1 MNNEHFYNSY
11 QYGNTSNR
19 EENNVAREEN
29 ASSREENTYE
39 YSGVNFVMKDPVVEE
54 QTPKKKKQRKGKK
67 WVLCVSM
74 AIVFGIVASIVFQAS
89 NFLIESITGKNPD
102 SNKTVLSTQITT
114 GNSSEIDSDIAKVA
128 ENVMPSVVSIT
139 NLSVQEVQ
147 MFFFGGTVQQEYE
160 SSGSGVIIGQ
170 NDTELLIVSNNHVV
184 EESKSLTV
192 TFHDGSSVEAKIKG
206 TDSDIDLAILA
217 VPLDKISDDTKDI
230 IKMAT
235 VGDSDKLSVGEPAIA
250 IGNALGYGQSVTS
263 GIVSAL
269 KRQLGNSEVEY
280 IQTDAA
286 INPGNSGGALLN
298 AKGEVIGINTAK
310 LKNEAVE
317 GMGYAI
323 PISDVSDVLNDL
335 MNQETKTKVP
345 EAKQG
350 ALGISGVTVDDASS
364 DLYGIPKGALVR
376 EVMEG
381 GAAEE
386 VGLPK
391 GCIITKVNSSK
402 VDSMEELQDE
412 LSYYEAGE
420 KVELTV
426 QVPSESGDYVEK
438 TYEVKLMSR
447 QKLE

>member
-1 MNNEHFYNSY
+1 MNNEHFYDSY
-11 QYGNTSNR
+11 QYGDTSNR

-402 VDSMEELQDE
+402 VDSMEELQDK

-447 QKLE
+447 QKLK

>member
-1 MNNEHFYNSY
+1 MNNEHFYDSY
-11 QYGNTSNR
+11 QYGNISNR

-298 AKGEVIGINTAK
+298 SKGEVIGINTAK
-310 LKNEAVE
+310 LKDEAVE

-447 QKLE
+447 QKLK

>member
-1 MNNEHFYNSY
+1 MNNEHFYDSY
-11 QYGNTSNR
+11 QYGDTSNR

-350 ALGISGVTVDDASS
+350 ALGISGVTVDEASS
-364 DLYGIPKGALVR
+364 DLYGIPEGALVR

-438 TYEVKLMSR
+438 TYEVKLMNR
-447 QKLE
+447 QKLK

>member
-447 QKLE
+447 QKLK

>member
-1 MNNEHFYNSY
+1 MNNEHFYDSY

-206 TDSDIDLAILA
+206 TDSDIDLPILA

-250 IGNALGYGQSVTS
+250 IGYALGYGQSVSS

-391 GCIITKVNSSK
+391 GCIIIKVNSSK
-402 VDSMEELQDE
+402 VDSMDELQDK

-447 QKLE
+447 QKLK

>member
-11 QYGNTSNR
+11 QYGDTSNR

-447 QKLE
+447 QKLK

>member
-11 QYGNTSNR
+11 QYGNTSNK
-19 EENNVAREEN
+19 EENDVAREEN

-447 QKLE
+447 QKLK

>member
-1 MNNEHFYNSY
+1 MNNENFYDSY

-19 EENNVAREEN
+19 EENDVAREEN

-39 YSGVNFVMKDPVVEE
+39 YRGVNFVMKDPVVEE
-54 QTPKKKKQRKGKK
+54 QTPKKKKQRKEKK

-269 KRQLGNSEVEY
+269 KRQLGDSEVEY

-447 QKLE
+447 QKLK

>member
-1 MNNEHFYNSY
+1 MNNEHFYDSY
-11 QYGNTSNR
+11 QYGNISNR

-114 GNSSEIDSDIAKVA
+114 GNGSEIDSDIAKVT

-447 QKLE
+447 QKLK

>member
-19 EENNVAREEN
+19 EENDVAREEN

-447 QKLE
+447 QKLK

>member
-1 MNNEHFYNSY
+1 MNNEHFYDSY
-11 QYGNTSNR
+11 QYGNISNR

-438 TYEVKLMSR
+438 TYEVKLMNR
-447 QKLE
+447 QKLK

>member
-1 MNNEHFYNSY
+1 
-11 QYGNTSNR
+11 
-19 EENNVAREEN
+19 
-29 ASSREENTYE
+29 
-39 YSGVNFVMKDPVVEE
+39 
-54 QTPKKKKQRKGKK
+54 
-67 WVLCVSM
+67 
-74 AIVFGIVASIVFQAS
+74 
-89 NFLIESITGKNPD
+89 
-102 SNKTVLSTQITT
+102 
-114 GNSSEIDSDIAKVA
+114 
-128 ENVMPSVVSIT
+128 
-139 NLSVQEVQ
+139 
-147 MFFFGGTVQQEYE
+147 
-160 SSGSGVIIGQ
+160 
-170 NDTELLIVSNNHVV
+170 
-184 EESKSLTV
+184 
-192 TFHDGSSVEAKIKG
+192 
-206 TDSDIDLAILA
+206 
-217 VPLDKISDDTKDI
+217 
-230 IKMAT
+230 MAT

-269 KRQLGNSEVEY
+269 KRQLGDSEVEY

-310 LKNEAVE
+310 LKDEAVE

-335 MNQETKTKVP
+335 MNRETKTKVP

-350 ALGISGVTVDDASS
+350 ALGISGVTVDEASS
-364 DLYGIPKGALVR
+364 DLYGIPEGALVR
-376 EVMEG
+376 EVIEG

-386 VGLPK
+386 AGLPK

-438 TYEVKLMSR
+438 TYEVKLMNR
-447 QKLE
+447 QKLK

>member
-1 MNNEHFYNSY
+1 MNNENFYDSY

-447 QKLE
+447 QKLK

>member
-1 MNNEHFYNSY
+1 MNNEHFYDSY
-11 QYGNTSNR
+11 QYGNISNR

-310 LKNEAVE
+310 LKDEAVE

-350 ALGISGVTVDDASS
+350 ALGISGVTVDEASS
-364 DLYGIPKGALVR
+364 DLYGIPEGALVR

-438 TYEVKLMSR
+438 TYEVKLMNR
-447 QKLE
+447 QKLK

>member
-1 MNNEHFYNSY
+1 MNNEHFYDSY

-19 EENNVAREEN
+19 EENKVVREEDT
-29 ASSREENTYE
+29 STREENTYE
-39 YSGVNFVMKDPVVEE
+39 YSGVNFVMRDPVVEE
-54 QTPKKKKQRKGKK
+54 QPPKKKKQGKGKK

-89 NFLIESITGKNPD
+89 NFLIESITGKTPD

-114 GNSSEIDSDIAKVA
+114 GNGSAIESDIAKVA

-269 KRQLGNSEVEY
+269 KRQLGDSEVEY

-310 LKNEAVE
+310 LKDEAVE

-335 MNQETKTKVP
+335 MNRETKTKVP

-350 ALGISGVTVDDASS
+350 ALGISGVTVDEASS
-364 DLYGIPKGALVR
+364 DLYGIPEGALVR
-376 EVMEG
+376 EVIEG

-386 VGLPK
+386 AGLPK

-438 TYEVKLMSR
+438 TYEVKLMNR
-447 QKLE
+447 QKLK

>member
-1 MNNEHFYNSY
+1 MNNEHFYDSY

-114 GNSSEIDSDIAKVA
+114 GNSSEIDSDIAKVT

-310 LKNEAVE
+310 LKDEAVE

-335 MNQETKTKVP
+335 MNRETKTKVP

-350 ALGISGVTVDDASS
+350 ALGISGVTVDEASS
-364 DLYGIPKGALVR
+364 DLYGIPEGALVR

-386 VGLPK
+386 AGLPK

-426 QVPSESGDYVEK
+426 QVPSESGGYVEK

-447 QKLE
+447 QKLK

>member
-1 MNNEHFYNSY
+1 MNNEHFYDSY

-447 QKLE
+447 QKLK

>member
-1 MNNEHFYNSY
+1 MNNENFYDSY

-19 EENNVAREEN
+19 EENKVVREEN
-29 ASSREENTYE
+29 TSSREENTYE

-447 QKLE
+447 QKLK

>member
-1 MNNEHFYNSY
+1 MNNEHFYDSY

-386 VGLPK
+386 AGLPK

-447 QKLE
+447 QKLK

>member
-19 EENNVAREEN
+19 EENDVAREEN
-29 ASSREENTYE
+29 ASSREENAYE

-114 GNSSEIDSDIAKVA
+114 GNSSEIDSDIAKVT

-447 QKLE
+447 QKLK

>member
-1 MNNEHFYNSY
+1 MNNEHFYDSY

-310 LKNEAVE
+310 LKDEAVE

-350 ALGISGVTVDDASS
+350 ALGISGVTVDEASS
-364 DLYGIPKGALVR
+364 DLYGIPEGALVR

-386 VGLPK
+386 AGLPK

-447 QKLE
+447 QKLK